1 MPSVAR
7 GSRGQIRPPLL
18 MDANRS
24 TVKHAEARE
33 PVGSEMIPV
42 AKIAESNISV
52 LSSFTLA
59 YLSVSHDVKSRDEQ
73 QR

>member
-1 MPSVAR
+1 
-7 GSRGQIRPPLL
+7 